1 MPNIPTSLAA
11 QVRERAAGRCE
22 YCLVPEAFMLN
33 WHEVD
38 HIVSIKHDGPTTLER
53 ESGLIEPRSAIGRV
67 TVRILQLNRPARVS
81 VRAALLRQGLMA
93 VEIHGQG

>member
-67 TVRILQLNRPARVS
+67 TVRILQLNKPARVS
-81 VRAALLRQGLMA
+81 LRAAFWRQGIIPKGVKGA
-93 VEIHGQG
+93 P